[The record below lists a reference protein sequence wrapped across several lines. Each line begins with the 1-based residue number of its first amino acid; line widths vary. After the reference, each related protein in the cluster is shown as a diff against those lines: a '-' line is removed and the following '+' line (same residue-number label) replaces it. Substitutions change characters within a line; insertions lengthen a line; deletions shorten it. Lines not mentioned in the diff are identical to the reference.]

1 MKVIYESVDSGI
13 KNKIIYLLLFI
24 FFGFITLS
32 IVVILIIFIP
42 ELLQE
47 GIANDNIIKLLI
59 ILFILFGF
67 SSMLIRLIKNI
78 LKTSRAEG
86 KIKSIFQFLDI
97 KEDKI
102 YFSIPLKFEEG
113 FFEVKGYRVTGANA
127 DYYEVDRKFISTNKE
142 EKMEFELK
150 NEPFLMVVN
159 PFGEGKIYMPGI
171 IICDERFRND
181 IILYS
186 KPIYSVSFSQKKITA
201 TYEGDYA
208 ELSVYKT
215 SNGFKG
221 SLYIPGNLTKA
232 RKAKIELI
240 GDKDKNIYKKIIE
253 SKQSV
258 EFEYKFLEESIVIVS
273 NYKIF
278 SPMILN
284 KKLNIPFLIEG
295 HGTFLLR
302 LTLDIPFKEDIKE
315 ELILYTEPGKMNET
329 FLNSEL

>member
-13 KNKIIYLLLFI
+13 KKILYLILFI
-24 FFGFITLS
+24 FFGF
-32 IVVILIIFIP
+32 VALIIVLFLILFIP
-42 ELLQE
+42 NLLKE
-47 GIANDNIIKLLI
+47 GLTNDNSITLLI
-59 ILFILFGF
+59 ILFMFFIF
-67 SSMLIRLIKNI
+67 SFMISGLIKGA

-86 KIKSIFQFLDI
+86 KIKSIFKFLDV

-102 YFSIPLKFEEG
+102 YFSMPLKFEEG
-113 FFEVKGYRVTGANA
+113 FFEAKGYRVRGNNGN
-127 DYYEVDRKFISTNKE
+127 YYKVDRKFISTNNE

-150 NEPFLMVVN
+150 NEPFFMVVN

-171 IICDERFRND
+171 IIQDERFRND

-186 KPIYSVSFSQKKITA
+186 KPNYSVSFSQEKITA

-208 ELSVYKT
+208 ELRVYKT

-221 SLYIPGNLTKA
+221 SLYIPRNFTKA

-240 GDKDKNIYKKIIE
+240 GDKDRNIFTKIIE

-258 EFEYKFLEESIVIVS
+258 EFEHKFLEESIVVVS
-273 NYKIF
+273 NYEIF

-315 ELILYTEPGKMNET
+315 ELILYTEPRKNE
-329 FLNSEL
+329 